1 MNKEMIKITDKLQDA
16 LFTYKKGQSISEREK
31 VFKVECAK
39 YKKTLKS
46 KQDLKDFDS
55 WYKNT
60 LNEFDIYN
68 K

>member
-1 MNKEMIKITDKLQDA
+1 MNKEMIKITDKLQDI
-16 LFTYKKGQSISEREK
+16 LLTYKKGQDISERERE
-31 VFKVECAK
+31 FKAECTK
-39 YKKTLKS
+39 YKDTLKS

-55 WYKNT
+55 WYKNI